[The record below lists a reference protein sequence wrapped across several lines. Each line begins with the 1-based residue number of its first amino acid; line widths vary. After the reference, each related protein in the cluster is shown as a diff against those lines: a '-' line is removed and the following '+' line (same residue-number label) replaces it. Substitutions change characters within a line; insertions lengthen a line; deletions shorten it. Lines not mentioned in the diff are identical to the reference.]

1 MGLDL
6 KDWLNS
12 IYQTKNDLTE
22 NIKDY
27 PPFIINRLLSG
38 NIDTVLFSNELN
50 ERYTMDKDMQYKFYL
65 YSIPKKKRY
74 SPYLKKQSLEDLDV
88 IKEYYG
94 YNTDKALEAL
104 KLLNKSQVDYIKQK
118 LNKGGV

>member
-1 MGLDL
+1 MGVDL

-12 IYQTKNDLTE
+12 IYQTKDDLTE

-38 NIDTVLFSNELN
+38 NIDTVLFANELN
-50 ERYTMDKDMQYKFYL
+50 ERYTMDKDMQYKFLL

-88 IKEYYG
+88 VKEYYG
-94 YNTDKALEAL
+94 YNTDKALETL
-104 KLLNKSQVDYIKQK
+104 KLLNKSQIDYIKQK
-118 LNKGGV
+118 LNKGGI

>member
-1 MGLDL
+1 MGVDL

-12 IYQTKNDLTE
+12 IYQTKDDLTE

-38 NIDTVLFSNELN
+38 NIDTVLFANELN
-50 ERYTMDKDMQYKFYL
+50 ERYTMDKDMQYKFLL

-88 IKEYYG
+88 VKEYYG
-94 YNTDKALEAL
+94 YNTDKALETL
-104 KLLNKSQVDYIKQK
+104 KLLNKSQIDYIKQK

>member
-38 NIDTVLFSNELN
+38 NIDTVLFANELN

-88 IKEYYG
+88 VKEYYG

>member
-1 MGLDL
+1 MGIDL

-12 IYQTKNDLTE
+12 IYQTKDDLTE

-38 NIDTVLFSNELN
+38 NIDTVLFANELN
-50 ERYTMDKDMQYKFYL
+50 ERYTMDKDMQYKFLL

-88 IKEYYG
+88 VKEYYG
-94 YNTDKALEAL
+94 YNTDKALETL
-104 KLLNKSQVDYIKQK
+104 KLLNKSQIDYIKQK

>member
-1 MGLDL
+1 MGIDL

-38 NIDTVLFSNELN
+38 NIDTVLFANELN

-88 IKEYYG
+88 VKEYYG

>member
-38 NIDTVLFSNELN
+38 NIDTVLFANELN

-88 IKEYYG
+88 VKEYYG

-118 LNKGGV
+118 LNKGGI